1 MTPIDSV
8 RVFSG
13 PDKAPCDCGMCAA
26 QTIDQSALTS
36 TEKMVKAILLK
47 AQINAELEAN
57 APTKT
62 GDL

>member
-1 MTPIDSV
+1 MIPIDFF

-13 PDKAPCDCGMCAA
+13 PVKVPCDCGMCAA
-26 QTIDQSALTS
+26 KSIDWSALTS
-36 TEKMVKAILLK
+36 TKKMVKAILLK
-47 AQINAELEAN
+47 AQITAELEAN